1 VLKIKHFFQQSW
13 LLITASFFFGLL
25 IAVTSAALSPRIEQN
40 KINKRNRLV
49 GSLLPEAKDCIPW
62 DWEIEIESIQGKK
75 ETVEVFRAM
84 SEADECVGWSF
95 NAIGPGFADKIEL
108 VVAVDKIFEKF
119 AGFDVLA
126 SNETPGFGN
135 KIKFDYFRSQFRGA
149 PAEGLNLATSGDNTK
164 IDSEIIAISGATIS
178 SEAVVDIISNATT
191 QIKKDDTIN
200 YAITQIKKGDTI
212 NNVITQIKKQ
222 MQKKGL
228 IGNDR

>member
-1 VLKIKHFFQQSW
+1 MLKIKHFIEQSW

-49 GSLLPEAKDCIPW
+49 GALLPEAKDFVPV
-62 DWEIEIESIQGKK
+62 EGGIEIESIQGKK
-75 ETVEVFRAM
+75 ETVEVFRAV
-84 SEADECVGWSF
+84 SAAGECVGWSF

-108 VVAVDKIFEKF
+108 VVAVDKNFEKF

-135 KIKFDYFRSQFRGA
+135 QIKFDYFRDQFKGA
-149 PAEGLNLATSGDNTK
+149 PAEGLKLATSGDNTK

-178 SEAVVDIISNATT
+178 SEAVVDIISNA
-191 QIKKDDTIN
+191 IN
-200 YAITQIKKGDTI
+200 
-212 NNVITQIKKQ
+212 QIKKQ
-222 MQKKGL
+222 TQQKGL
-228 IGNDR
+228 IGNDRQN